1 MKRTFVL
8 FLLAAAALSA
18 ACSDDGNTTP
28 EGQGRLRIVHVS
40 PDAPNLDVVL
50 DGDTVASDVAYL
62 GSSDYVELS
71 AGGHVMQIFETNT
84 STTLIDQDV
93 TVADG
98 VDYTVIVE
106 DTLNDIKALVL
117 TDNNNTPPAGTI
129 RVRAVHGAPAA
140 GAVDI
145 YVTDPGT
152 DLTLTGPVASNV
164 AFGEALPYVDAI
176 AGTYQVRVTPTGSKE
191 VIIDSGPLTLENGQ
205 IRTAIAVDAT
215 GGGGPFNFLVL
226 NDLN

>member
-1 MKRTFVL
+1 MKRTLVL

-18 ACSDDGNTTP
+18 ACSDDGNTAP

-50 DGDTVASDVAYL
+50 DGDTVASDIAYL
-62 GSSDYVELS
+62 GSSDYLELS
-71 AGGHVMQIFETNT
+71 AAGHVMQISETNT

-98 VDYTVIVE
+98 VDYTVIVGN
-106 DTLNDIKALVL
+106 TLNDIEALVL
-117 TDNNNTPPAGTI
+117 TDNNGTPPAGTI
-129 RVRAVHGAPAA
+129 RVRAVHGAKAA

-145 YVTDPGT
+145 YVTEPGA

-164 AFGEALPYVDAI
+164 AFEQALPYVETN
-176 AGTYQVRVTPTGSKE
+176 AGTYQVRVTPSGTKD
-191 VIIDSGPLTLENGQ
+191 VIIDSGALTLENGQ
-205 IRTAIAVDAT
+205 VRTVIAVEAA
-215 GGGGPFNFLVL
+215 GGGEPFNFLVL